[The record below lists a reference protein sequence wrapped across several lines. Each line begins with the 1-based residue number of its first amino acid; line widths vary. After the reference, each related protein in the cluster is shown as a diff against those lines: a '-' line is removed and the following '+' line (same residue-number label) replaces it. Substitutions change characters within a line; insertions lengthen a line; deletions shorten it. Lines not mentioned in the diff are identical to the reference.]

1 MAKTNANGGAK
12 PKVSIVVPIYNV
24 EKYLRECVDSILAQ
38 TLKDIEV
45 ILVDDGSPDGSPAI
59 VDEYAKMD
67 KRVVPV
73 HKENGG
79 YSKAVNY
86 GISIAKGEYIG
97 IIESDD
103 WIEPDMYEKLYSSAK
118 KYDTD
123 VTKAEFYLYNSTV
136 VGRSRNIRYVN
147 GGGIIDLDNAP
158 DGAFHISEWPQLIA
172 FHASIWSCIYR
183 ADFIKQIKLIDTAG
197 ASYQDFPFMVEVMCK
212 AKRISIVKKPMV
224 HWRNDPKQGNS
235 TSQKGK
241 KLLFMADNTINAHK
255 ILVKSGLYEQLKEAF
270 YAQAAWANYSF
281 FMVIDKAY
289 KHQYFDK
296 LVEIF
301 KPLKSDAAFKYE
313 FFDYDNY
320 CKDSWL
326 VYQALNCDWG
336 QFRKND
342 LKRRIKAKVYRVCK
356 LLPSYRALDY
366 TKGLSREIYG
376 DRVVM
381 DKASHHREVELE
393 SETKLTAS

>member
-1 MAKTNANGGAK
+1 MAKTSANGGAK

-86 GISIAKGEYIG
+86 GISIARGEYVG

-103 WIEPDMYEKLYSSAK
+103 WIEPDMYEKLYANAK
-118 KYDTD
+118 KYDVD
-123 VTKAEFYLYNSTV
+123 VAKAEFYLYNSTII
-136 VGRSRNIRYVN
+136 GRGRNIRYVN
-147 GGGIIDLDNAP
+147 GGGVVDLDDAP
-158 DGAFHISEWPQLIA
+158 DGAFHISEWPKLIA

-183 ADFIKQIKLIDTAG
+183 ADFIKKIKLIDTAG

-212 AKRISIVKKPMV
+212 AKRISVVKEPMV
-224 HWRNDPKQGNS
+224 HWRNDPKQENS

-241 KLLFMADNTINAHK
+241 KLLFMADNTLNARN
-255 ILVKSGLYEQLKEAF
+255 ILMESGLYEDLKEAF

-289 KHQYFDK
+289 KYQYFNK
-296 LVEIF
+296 LIKIF
-301 KPLKSDAAFKYE
+301 EPLRDDATFRYE
-313 FFDYDNY
+313 LFDYDNY

-326 VYQALNCDWG
+326 VDQVLNCTWG
-336 QFRKND
+336 QFKKND
-342 LKRRIKAKVYRVCK
+342 LKRRIKARVYRLFR
-356 LLPSYRALDY
+356 LLPSYRSIDY
-366 TKGLSREIYG
+366 VKGLSKEMANLDRRIFDEIRSNKNG
-376 DRVVM
+376 GSISH
-381 DKASHHREVELE
+381 DK
-393 SETKLTAS
+393 KI

>member
-1 MAKTNANGGAK
+1 M
-12 PKVSIVVPIYNV
+12 PEISVIVPIYNV

>member
-1 MAKTNANGGAK
+1 M
-12 PKVSIVVPIYNV
+12 
-24 EKYLRECVDSILAQ
+24 
-38 TLKDIEV
+38 
-45 ILVDDGSPDGSPAI
+45 
-59 VDEYAKMD
+59 
-67 KRVVPV
+67 
-73 HKENGG
+73 
-79 YSKAVNY
+79 NY

-103 WIEPDMYEKLYSSAK
+103 WIEPDMYEKLYDSAK

-123 VTKAEFYLYNSTV
+123 VTKAEFYPYNSTI

-147 GGGIIDLDNAP
+147 GGGIVDLDNAP
-158 DGAFHISEWPQLIA
+158 DGAFRITEWPQLIA

-212 AKRISIVKKPMV
+212 AKRISIVKEPMV

-241 KLLFMADNTINAHK
+241 KLLFMADNTLNSRD
-255 ILVKSGLYEQLKEAF
+255 ILIKSGLYDQLKEAF

-301 KPLKSDAAFKYE
+301 KPLKNDPAFRYE
-313 FFDYDNY
+313 LFDYDNY

-326 VYQALNCDWG
+326 VYQALNCTWN
-336 QFRKND
+336 QFKKND
-342 LKRRIKAKVYRVCK
+342 LKRRIKARAYRACRI
-356 LLPSYRALDY
+356 LPSYRALDY
-366 TKGLSREIYG
+366 VKGLSKEIHNRQTI
-376 DRVVM
+376 DNDILHTSSTSNHM
-381 DKASHHREVELE
+381 QIK
-393 SETKLTAS
+393 K

>member
-59 VDEYAKMD
+59 IDEYAKLD

-73 HKENGG
+73 HRKNGG

-86 GISIAKGEYIG
+86 GISIARGEYIG

-103 WIEPDMYEKLYSSAK
+103 WIEPDMYEKLYASAK

-123 VTKAEFYLYNSTV
+123 VTKAEFYYYNSTII
-136 VGRSRNIRYVN
+136 GRARNTRYVN
-147 GGGIIDLDNAP
+147 GNGLIDLRDAP
-158 DGAFHISEWPQLIA
+158 NGAFHITDWPEMIA

-183 ADFIKQIKLIDTAG
+183 SDFVKKIKLIDTAG

-212 AKRISIVKKPMV
+212 AKRISVVKKPMV

-241 KLLFMADNTINAHK
+241 KLLFMADNTINAYH
-255 ILVKSGLYEQLKEAF
+255 ILTESGLYDQLKEAF

-281 FMVIDKAY
+281 FLNIDKAY
-289 KHQYFDK
+289 QGEYFAK
-296 LVEIF
+296 LAEVF
-301 KPLKSDAAFKYE
+301 APLKTDTHFAYQ
-313 FFDYDNY
+313 FFDSDTTNN
-320 CKDSWL
+320 DSWL
-326 VYQALNCDWG
+326 VYQCLNCSYK
-336 QFRKND
+336 QFKRND
-342 LKRRIKAKVYRVCK
+342 FRRRIKGKCYRIIK
-356 LLPSYRALDY
+356 RFMPTYRAVDY
-366 TKGLSREIYG
+366 VKGVVCEMDSRQDKVIG
-376 DRVVM
+376 VM
-381 DKASHHREVELE
+381 RKLE
-393 SETKLTAS
+393 STIGDK